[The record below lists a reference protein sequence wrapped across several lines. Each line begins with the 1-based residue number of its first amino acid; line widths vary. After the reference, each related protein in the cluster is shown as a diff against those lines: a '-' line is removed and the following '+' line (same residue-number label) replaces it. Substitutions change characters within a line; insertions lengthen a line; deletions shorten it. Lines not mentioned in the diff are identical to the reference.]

1 MTKTDYDPS
10 KGGSCQNVGGRMLAS
25 HEFNITKSGHITLT
39 STGAL
44 QEIFIDSNGNPTIGL
59 GSQFCRVGIVSNQ
72 NGIICQVI
80 DHETTG
86 DIFTNIRLNLKIN
99 NTLIP
104 FTPAANTI
112 KIGPDDGSNNW
123 YNYNTTY
130 PANYYFKVNNK
141 NVSIFLSNTF

>member
-10 KGGSCQNVGGRMLAS
+10 KGGSCQSVGGRMLAS

-104 FTPAANTI
+104 LRQRQI
-112 KIGPDDGSNNW
+112 Q
-123 YNYNTTY
+123 
-130 PANYYFKVNNK
+130 
-141 NVSIFLSNTF
+141 